1 MALQQL
7 THHTARIVLGLLL
20 GLSALLTGCGG
31 GGGGGASNNPPVVSL
46 SSITI
51 NATSTTLNLGASTT
65 LTATGHYSDSSTA
78 NISTQVS
85 WSSGSNQILTV
96 GAGTA
101 TFNSVGV
108 GATTI
113 TASMNQ
119 VSSLPLSIT
128 VVAPTSINATPAS
141 TAIGIGTIVNLSAV
155 GINGSTIST
164 LTSLVSWS
172 TSDSTIASVTSTGIV
187 TGIGAGTATITAT
200 FTGLPPATATVTV
213 STGLGGQNLATS
225 RFDHTANLLSTGKI
239 LVAGGYVT
247 GPSDTI
253 KTTELYDPATATWTT
268 AAPLITERGDFTATE
283 LLDHTILVA
292 GGANSM
298 ENNIPSTEL
307 YDPQNNTWNLTLV
320 GVPGYMV
327 TPRTYHSATLLQSGK
342 VLVAGGSSA
351 SISNLTDAEL
361 YDPGTKTWTA
371 TRPISIGRYSQTAT
385 PLQNGKV
392 LIVGGYGGTTTNTQN
407 PLPLGSAEIYDPAT
421 ETWTQAANLHVER
434 ANHTATLLSNGMVLV
449 VGGET
454 LSSVVLSSAE
464 LYDPANNTWTQ
475 INSLGNAREWHT
487 ATLLSDGLS
496 VMVIGGVNAGS
507 EVMPIEVYNSST
519 GTWASAA
526 SLNTGRDTFTATL
539 IPSTGKV
546 LVVGGY
552 NFPSS
557 SSLNSVELH

>member
-1 MALQQL
+1 M
-7 THHTARIVLGLLL
+7 
-20 GLSALLTGCGG
+20 
-31 GGGGGASNNPPVVSL
+31 
-46 SSITI
+46 
-51 NATSTTLNLGASTT
+51 
-65 LTATGHYSDSSTA
+65 
-78 NISTQVS
+78 
-85 WSSGSNQILTV
+85 
-96 GAGTA
+96 
-101 TFNSVGV
+101 
-108 GATTI
+108 
-113 TASMNQ
+113 
-119 VSSLPLSIT
+119 
-128 VVAPTSINATPAS
+128 
-141 TAIGIGTIVNLSAV
+141 
-155 GINGSTIST
+155 
-164 LTSLVSWS
+164 
-172 TSDSTIASVTSTGIV
+172 
-187 TGIGAGTATITAT
+187 
-200 FTGLPPATATVTV
+200 
-213 STGLGGQNLATS
+213 
-225 RFDHTANLLSTGKI
+225 I
-239 LVAGGYVT
+239 LVTGGYVT

-253 KTTELYDPATATWTT
+253 KTTELYDPVHATWTT
-268 AAPLITERGDFTATE
+268 GPSLITERGDFTATT
-283 LLDHTILVA
+283 LNDGTILVA
-292 GGANSM
+292 GGQNAT

-307 YDPQNNTWNLTLV
+307 YDPSTGLLGTWNLTLL

-327 TPRTYHSATLLQSGK
+327 TPRSYHTATLIPSTGK

-351 SISNLTDAEL
+351 TVTNLTDSEL
-361 YDPGTKTWTA
+361 YDPATHTWSA
-371 TRPISIGRYSQTAT
+371 TGSLATGRYSHTSTLISIGTIR
-385 PLQNGKV
+385 KV
-392 LIVGGYGGTTTNTQN
+392 LVVGGFGGATNTQN
-407 PLPLGSAEIYDPAT
+407 PLPLNTAELYDPAT
-421 ETWTQAANLHVER
+421 GVWTPAANLNIAR

-546 LVVGGY
+546 LVAGGY